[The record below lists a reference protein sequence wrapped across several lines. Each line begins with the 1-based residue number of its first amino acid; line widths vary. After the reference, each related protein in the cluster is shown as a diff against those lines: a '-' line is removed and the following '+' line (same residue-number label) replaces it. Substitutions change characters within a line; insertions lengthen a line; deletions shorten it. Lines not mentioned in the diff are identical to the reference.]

1 MFCSDTKGC
10 KCCGVSTQ
18 YTHIVEVVED
28 GEAVLGPLAVGL
40 RAAGPGEGPGV
51 AAAADGLAAPV
62 LPAQAPLVAAQAP
75 ARPEVGGA
83 VSRDLARGKG

>member
-1 MFCSDTKGC
+1 MTQKVAVRC
-10 KCCGVSTQ
+10 KCLGVSI

-28 GEAVLGPLAVGL
+28 GEAVLGALAVGL

-75 ARPEVGGA
+75 ARPEVGRA
-83 VSRDLARGKG
+83 VSRDLVRGRG

>member
-1 MFCSDTKGC
+1 MTQKVAVRC
-10 KCCGVSTQ
+10 KCKCLGVS
-18 YTHIVEVVED
+18 THIVEVVED
-28 GEAVLGPLAVGL
+28 GEAVLGALAVGL

-62 LPAQAPLVAAQAP
+62 LPAQAPLVAAQTP

-83 VSRDLARGKG
+83 VSRDLVRGKG